1 MEIIKTKLERMI
13 YRKADSGWCIVKI
26 QHGTAKG
33 VIGWD
38 AKDGELLKLEGEWKK
53 SAYNGSNEFNFK
65 AAMPDIPEDLLHL
78 RSMFAMGALLMF
90 SIHASEMPGMKN
102 AKSRETVL
110 REMIGYV
117 TAGLKS
123 RPVVPSSARPRLP
136 IPPKPLKR

>member
-1 MEIIKTKLERMI
+1 MDRADALYILFWDLAIAVALFVLGYGNDAALFFALALLGAAFADRMEN
-13 YRKADSGWCIVKI
+13 A
-26 QHGTAKG
+26 
-33 VIGWD
+33 
-38 AKDGELLKLEGEWKK
+38 
-53 SAYNGSNEFNFK
+53 AY
-65 AAMPDIPEDLLHL
+65 
-78 RSMFAMGALLMF
+78 AMGALLMF